1 MAINDYL
8 RIFVRRGWIIL
19 LLSVVTA
26 ISAFVFSK
34 LQTPIYESTVNILVQ
49 PARPDFGLAQ
59 SAKILLGSYVAY
71 LNTNNRAQEVINTLQ
86 LDTTPDALRSGVR
99 MREAIDTFLITIE
112 VQSTNGDLANDI
124 ARTWADVLVQWR
136 NDENQK
142 QRLEDRV
149 SALVLDEPRYSQVK
163 PRTMINTLAGALI
176 GLLLGAVAVFA
187 IEYIES
193 GIVRSRQDIERF
205 LDMPTIGAIPPQKS
219 S

>member
-19 LLSVVTA
+19 LLSLVTA
-26 ISAFVFSK
+26 VSAFVFSK
-34 LQTPIYESTVNILVQ
+34 LQTPIYESTVNILIQ
-49 PARPDFGLAQ
+49 PARADFGLAQ

-71 LNTNNRAQEVINTLQ
+71 LNTNNRAQEVISTLQ

-149 SALVLDEPRYSQVK
+149 SALVLDEPRYAQVK

-176 GLLLGAVAVFA
+176 GLLLGAVAVFV

-205 LDMPTIGAIPPQKS
+205 LDLPTIGAIPTQKS